1 MEIEKVLESVVN
13 IPKHHGPVNLMDEYE
28 KLVQQVD
35 ALPTLKQVE
44 QAYIMQVIELQ
55 GGNVKQSAKILGVS
69 VKGLYNKLHIY
80 GYNFKKDNEKQ

>member
-13 IPKHHGPVNLMDEYE
+13 IPKHPGPVNLMDEYE

-35 ALPTLKQVE
+35 VLPTLKEVE

-55 GGNVKQSAKILGVS
+55 GGNVKASAKVLGVS
-69 VKGLYNKLHIY
+69 VKGLYNKLHTY
-80 GYNFKKDNEKQ
+80 GYNFNKGDKQ